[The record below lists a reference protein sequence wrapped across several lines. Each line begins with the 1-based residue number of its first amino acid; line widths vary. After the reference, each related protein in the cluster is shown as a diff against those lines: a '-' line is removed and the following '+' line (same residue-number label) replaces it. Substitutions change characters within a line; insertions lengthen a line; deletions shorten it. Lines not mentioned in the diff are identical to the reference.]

1 MESGRSVGAVRMQ
14 GTCSSYYSTG
24 DKIPIGGTSLELYK
38 VDNNAKVRGQILNE
52 LDIMNASFGHPQ

>member
-1 MESGRSVGAVRMQ
+1 MESGSSVGAVTMQ

-24 DKIPIGGTSLELYK
+24 DKIRPFLSAELYK

-52 LDIMNASFGHPQ
+52 LDVMNASFGHPQ